1 MNEELREALSQLC
14 ELLNCVHNDV
24 ARVLAELGVEA
35 TERTEEGSSQSEP
48 ELVRVELEDGAEQQ
62 T

>member
-35 TERTEEGSSQSEP
+35 TERTEGSSQSEP